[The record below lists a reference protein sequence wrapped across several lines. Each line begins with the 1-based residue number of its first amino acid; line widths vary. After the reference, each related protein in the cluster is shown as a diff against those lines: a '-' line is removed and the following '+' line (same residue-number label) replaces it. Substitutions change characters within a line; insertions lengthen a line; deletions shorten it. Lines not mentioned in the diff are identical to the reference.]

1 MGLDR
6 QYFLRCSRTMGDI
19 LVVDSI
25 WFYPIMF
32 FVGLAIL
39 FLFDI

>member
-1 MGLDR
+1 M
-6 QYFLRCSRTMGDI
+6 I
-19 LVVDSI
+19 IDSL

>member
-1 MGLDR
+1 M
-6 QYFLRCSRTMGDI
+6 MI
-19 LVVDSI
+19 DSL
-25 WFYPIMF
+25 WFYPLMF

>member
-1 MGLDR
+1 MMIESL
-6 QYFLRCSRTMGDI
+6 
-19 LVVDSI
+19 

>member
-1 MGLDR
+1 M
-6 QYFLRCSRTMGDI
+6 I
-19 LVVDSI
+19 LESL